1 MANIFREKSMKFINS
16 ALFLVIVLI
25 FGNVVIAAQES
36 EAVVVDEVVA
46 VVNDGVITLSRI
58 KRESQ
63 NAVTSLVQEGKSEEE
78 AKTLVESKKGELIAN
93 LINEE
98 LLMQRA
104 KEMGIDSEVEAVINQ
119 RLTEIMKQQNIK
131 TLDALYKE
139 MERAGVNPQDYR
151 ENMRLNLLRDGVV
164 EREVYGRIY
173 WSLGSKEI
181 KDYYEK
187 NKAKFT
193 KPETISVSE
202 IFLSFAGR
210 DEAAVREKA
219 KQLVAQAR
227 GGADFEKLVLENS
240 DRPDVAQ
247 TKGKL
252 GTANFNDIADEKYKA
267 ALKDLKVGGV
277 TDPIEIVEG
286 LQIFRV
292 DARTGASSESVFD
305 ETAVRRAIATERFPE
320 ERRKYM
326 NKLRQEAYIK
336 INDTFRPIVAPV
348 LAEARTPEKPEN

>member
-1 MANIFREKSMKFINS
+1 MKYIS
-16 ALFLVIVLI
+16 SVLLLISVFI
-25 FGNVVIAAQES
+25 FGNLIIAAQES

-63 NAVTSLVQEGKSEEE
+63 NVVDSLVQEGKTAEE
-78 AKTLVESKKGELIAN
+78 AKNLVETKKGELIAN

-104 KEMGIDSEVEAVINQ
+104 KELGLESDVEAVVNQ
-119 RLTEIMKQQNIK
+119 RLTEVMKQQNIK
-131 TLDALYKE
+131 TLDALFKE
-139 MERAGVNPQDYR
+139 MERSGIDPQKFR
-151 ENMRLNLLRDGVV
+151 ENMRLNMLRDAVV
-164 EREVYGRIY
+164 EREVYGRVF
-173 WSLGSKEI
+173 WSLSSKEI
-181 KDYYEK
+181 KEYYEK

-193 KPETISVSE
+193 KPETLTVSE

-227 GGADFEKLVLENS
+227 GGADFEKLVVENS
-240 DRPDVAQ
+240 DRPNAAE

-252 GTANFNDIADEKYKA
+252 GTASINDISDEKYKA
-267 ALKDLKVGGV
+267 ALKDLKTGGIS
-277 TDPIEIVEG
+277 DPVELVEG
-286 LQIFRV
+286 IQIFRV
-292 DARTGASSESVFD
+292 DERTQASSDAVFD
-305 ETAVRRAIATERFPE
+305 ESAVRRAITMERYPE

-326 NKLRQEAYIK
+326 VKLREDSYIK
-336 INDTFRPIVAPV
+336 INEAFRPLVAPL
-348 LAEARTPEKPEN
+348 LAEARTAEKSEK